1 MKSIP
6 LPAPIHFT
14 HTLAAIGL
22 WAAVHARAAETTAPA
37 TTSSSPH
44 SDHRYPDLWEEQ
56 HRNAKGAAKGVE
68 DPDSLDEMS
77 GEREDAFAVGLVD
90 GGGGVHHV
98 ELVVDQR
105 GQRSINY

>member
-1 MKSIP
+1 
-6 LPAPIHFT
+6 
-14 HTLAAIGL
+14 
-22 WAAVHARAAETTAPA
+22 
-37 TTSSSPH
+37 
-44 SDHRYPDLWEEQ
+44 
-56 HRNAKGAAKGVE
+56 VE